1 MCKLTQTTLRRK
13 SRILPKC
20 TQWILFFPHFLFG
33 LLSFLVKPK
42 TSGSYCHNHFQRA
55 KIFQRTRWHFTI
67 AHSKFTQ
74 PRLMEPAHR
83 QWTLELFWKL
93 GPGES
98 DSHTFKPAATWI
110 VRLVTAGIKRPFTD
124 TCITEFHTPAGKL
137 PDSNYQRFTNQYTV
151 VALGWARA
159 KLLAKVST
167 SNALLVFIFSQRA
180 SWSAMKTN
188 LVKTLLG

>member
-1 MCKLTQTTLRRK
+1 MD
-13 SRILPKC
+13 SI
-20 TQWILFFPHFLFG
+20 FPPFLLG

-67 AHSKFTQ
+67 AHSKYTAQTDGTSSVSVNTRVVLKTRARWVGF
-74 PRLMEPAHR
+74 
-83 QWTLELFWKL
+83 
-93 GPGES
+93 S
-98 DSHTFKPAATWI
+98 SHTFKPASTWI

-124 TCITEFHTPAGKL
+124 TCITEFHTPAVKL
-137 PDSNYQRFTNQYTV
+137 PDSNYQRFTNQYAV
-151 VALGWARA
+151 VALGWAWA